1 MFVCFFAV
9 LNLDFVVFKG
19 AKRPLVGVA
28 RKRNLGSKKS
38 EIIHFLSHVTMFV
51 FRVFYSKNALKIR
64 EKSAIFRDL

>member
-9 LNLDFVVFKG
+9 LNLDFAVFKG

-51 FRVFYSKNALKIR
+51 FRLQSVL
-64 EKSAIFRDL
+64 

>member
-1 MFVCFFAV
+1 MCFFAV

-51 FRVFYSKNALKIR
+51 FRLQSKNALKIR